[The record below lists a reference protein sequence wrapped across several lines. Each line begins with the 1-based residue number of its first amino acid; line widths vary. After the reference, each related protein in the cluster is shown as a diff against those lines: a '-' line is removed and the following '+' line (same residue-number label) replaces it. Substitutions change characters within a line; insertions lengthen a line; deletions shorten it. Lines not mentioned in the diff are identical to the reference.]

1 MANYS
6 SYKKLTGDE
15 LADGSVDAADLT
27 VALNAVYGVKWFYGS
42 PGACTPGCCCLWTVP
57 TGVKKIHIQ
66 MWGAGGN
73 GSGMCSCNRCHHY
86 MGSGGGYYN
95 TKTIDTAEGCQY
107 TVLLLV
113 FIAAI
118 QENVQVVKDVHRM
131 LMVITY
137 LTFVPLVDREVDH
150 KHHGQLYVPL
160 VGAVA

>member
-1 MANYS
+1 MLEEMEQVLVLVTDVNTGRLPKVDTTIQKLLILLRDAN
-6 SYKKLTGDE
+6 
-15 LADGSVDAADLT
+15 
-27 VALNAVYGVKWFYGS
+27 
-42 PGACTPGCCCLWTVP
+42 
-57 TGVKKIHIQ
+57 IQ
-66 MWGAGGN
+66 F
-73 GSGMCSCNRCHHY
+73 
-86 MGSGGGYYN
+86 
-95 TKTIDTAEGCQY
+95 
-107 TVLLLV
+107 VLLV